1 MTPKKRNKSD
11 LLDLADE
18 IARGAQP
25 PNTDVVGQAFLPATA
40 ACHFERSR
48 ESVNNSSGER
58 RLPACSSRQLAGM
71 LSVKND
77 PRNTQNDAKKE
88 IRPERLAF

>member
-11 LLDLADE
+11 LLDLTDE

-25 PNTDVVGQAFLPATA
+25 PDSDVVGQAFLPATA
-40 ACHFERSR
+40 PCHFERSR

-58 RLPACSSRQLAGM
+58 QAASLFVSAACRDADFNLAPALMSQ
-71 LSVKND
+71 
-77 PRNTQNDAKKE
+77 
-88 IRPERLAF
+88 

>member
-18 IARGAQP
+18 IARGAQS

-40 ACHFERSR
+40 AR
-48 ESVNNSSGER
+48 
-58 RLPACSSRQLAGM
+58 ALA
-71 LSVKND
+71 LKT
-77 PRNTQNDAKKE
+77 PR
-88 IRPERLAF
+88 